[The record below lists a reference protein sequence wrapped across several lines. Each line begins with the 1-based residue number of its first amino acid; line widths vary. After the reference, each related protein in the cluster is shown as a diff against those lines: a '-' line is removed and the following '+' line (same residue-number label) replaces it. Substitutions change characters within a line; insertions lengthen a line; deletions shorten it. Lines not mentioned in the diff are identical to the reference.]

1 VRLHSGLEKD
11 HIAMKLVSSV
21 SLALVLALGSTV
33 MLAPQSAVAAKKEKA
48 PKAAAPTLSKEFR
61 AAIAPAQAA
70 MQKKDVAAAEAALA
84 VATPLAKLP
93 DEIFFLGSIG
103 YEVANAKND
112 KAGIRKGIDMM
123 VDSGSKIPTNLDKL
137 NMASGQMAYQA
148 GEYQKAIDRLTAA
161 DQQGS
166 KDINRLL
173 LTAEAHFKLSQ
184 WAQGLGV
191 LNKAAEE
198 QKASGQ
204 AVPEDWYRRGVS
216 VSLKSKNTALITDW
230 SHKLVRNNPS
240 ATNWRDALIIF
251 RDSAKLDAKSQLD
264 IARLMYET
272 KSLAGERDFNDYAAL
287 AIEGKLP
294 WEAEKAIQAGLDSGA
309 VVKTSK
315 PIQERLAEVKT
326 MSPVETS
333 ALMTDQKKALTTG
346 TAVYALNVANA
357 LISHGDNDK
366 ALEMLGVAEKRA
378 GADLS
383 TVNMLRGIALARL
396 GRKDE
401 AKAAFSAVTASP
413 KAEIGSFWKLYLDL
427 GAATAG

>member
-148 GEYQKAIDRLTAA
+148 GEYQKAIDRLARPTSRAA
-161 DQQGS
+161 
-166 KDINRLL
+166 RT
-173 LTAEAHFKLSQ
+173 LTACC
-184 WAQGLGV
+184 
-191 LNKAAEE
+191 
-198 QKASGQ
+198 
-204 AVPEDWYRRGVS
+204 
-216 VSLKSKNTALITDW
+216 
-230 SHKLVRNNPS
+230 
-240 ATNWRDALIIF
+240 
-251 RDSAKLDAKSQLD
+251 
-264 IARLMYET
+264 
-272 KSLAGERDFNDYAAL
+272 
-287 AIEGKLP
+287 
-294 WEAEKAIQAGLDSGA
+294 
-309 VVKTSK
+309 
-315 PIQERLAEVKT
+315 
-326 MSPVETS
+326 
-333 ALMTDQKKALTTG
+333 
-346 TAVYALNVANA
+346 
-357 LISHGDNDK
+357 
-366 ALEMLGVAEKRA
+366 
-378 GADLS
+378 
-383 TVNMLRGIALARL
+383 
-396 GRKDE
+396 
-401 AKAAFSAVTASP
+401 
-413 KAEIGSFWKLYLDL
+413 
-427 GAATAG
+427 